1 VSRPITLLA
10 NPSAA
15 DGRSLK
21 CVDIVRAELESRG
34 AEYRL
39 ATPSGK
45 EAARAEALAA
55 AERGEI
61 VAAVGGDGTIGLIA
75 GVLRG
80 TGTPLAVIPAGRG
93 NDFARVMQIPTDPR
107 DAARVALD
115 GEERTVDVGAVDGE
129 PFICIASLGFDSDA
143 NRIANE
149 AKLVKGN
156 LVYLYAALRALA
168 GWKHANFHVVID
180 GEPHDIRGW
189 SVAVAN
195 SQAYGGGMYIA
206 PQAELDDGKLDVVL
220 GSESPKWTFL
230 RDLPKVFK
238 GTHANL
244 PYVQTLR
251 GKTVELSADRPF
263 TIYADGDPIGE
274 LPATVSISPAS
285 LRVMVPKH
293 SSKGQTP
300 T

>member
-1 VSRPITLLA
+1 VSRAITLLA

-34 AEYRL
+34 AEYQL

-45 EAARAEALAA
+45 DAARAEALAA
-55 AERGEI
+55 AERGDI

-75 GVLRG
+75 GALRG
-80 TGTPLAVIPAGRG
+80 TGAPLAVIPAGRG

-115 GEERTVDVGAVDGE
+115 GEERTVDVGDVDGE
-129 PFICIASLGFDSDA
+129 TFICIASLGFDSDA

-149 AKLVKGN
+149 AKLVRGN

-168 GWKHANFHVVID
+168 GWKHANFRVVID
-180 GEPHDIRGW
+180 GTVHDVRGW

-195 SQAYGGGMYIA
+195 SKAYGGGMFIA
-206 PQAELDDGKLDVVL
+206 PQALLDDGQLDVVL
-220 GSESPKWTFL
+220 ISESSKWTFL

-238 GTHANL
+238 GAHTTN
-244 PYVQTLR
+244 PRVQMLT
-251 GKTVELSADRPF
+251 GASVELSADRPF

-285 LRVMVPKH
+285 LKVLVPR
-293 SSKGQTP
+293 
-300 T
+300 